1 MKIKHANPILAE
13 MYLSWANRNSSALW
27 YFRLAH
33 GGPTSPAYIGEAHT
47 SEEWHAKYEETHA
60 EAREYARA
68 YWFARRHPAAAQA
81 IYDFGVETERDG
93 HRCY

>member
-1 MKIKHANPILAE
+1 MQTTDITAD
-13 MYLSWANRNSSALW
+13 MRLSWSNRNASARW
-27 YFRLAH
+27 YYRLAH
-33 GGPTSPAYIGEAHT
+33 GGPTSPAHIGEAKT
-47 SEEWHAKYEETHA
+47 SAQWQAMYEDAHA

-68 YWFARRHPAAAQA
+68 YWFTRKHPRAAEA